1 MNNQAWIWTG
11 VTPTTHDNDIDDI
24 DFVLCNLNGALSSF
38 TKFSRCDRSRMPTLD
53 ELQSDVEEDFEK
65 NEQLEFG
72 VLFGD
77 RPTEKSSESK
87 RWLTAVALKP
97 SGYDILLTVPRYLFH
112 CIPLPLLLVRQ
123 YDVRGDSS
131 ASTDEIETILKALY
145 TKSAKE
151 LGGWADGQSFLKR
164 LN

>member
-1 MNNQAWIWTG
+1 MNKQAWIWTG

-38 TKFSRCDRSRMPTLD
+38 TKYIRCDRSRMPTLD
-53 ELQSDVEEDFEK
+53 ELQSGAEEDLEK

-72 VLFGD
+72 VFFGD
-77 RPTEKSSESK
+77 RPTENSVGSK
-87 RWLTAVALKP
+87 RWLTAPALKP
-97 SGYDILLTVPRYLFH
+97 SGHHIVLTVPRYLFH

-123 YDVRGDSS
+123 YGVRGDSS

-145 TKSAKE
+145 TRCDKE
-151 LGGWADGQSFLKR
+151 LESWADGQSFLKR
-164 LN
+164 LS